1 MRALRLLLP
10 MIAATIG
17 CTELPSGLARF
28 QGTFSYMAS
37 DQIGRPAFGGT
48 LDLVVHTD
56 SSVTGQHTVVMWRIV
71 GSDSTT
77 LIGHVTGDSI
87 YLLLDP
93 SPDAGILITARAT
106 ADGFSGTWER
116 NTIGGPLPGGN
127 LFAQRTNDLLPT
139 AP

>member
-10 MIAATIG
+10 MIAATLG

-48 LDLVVHTD
+48 FSLVVHAD
-56 SSVTGQHTVVMWRIV
+56 STITGMHTLVGYRIAGGAPTVVGRV
-71 GSDSTT
+71 R
-77 LIGHVTGDSI
+77 GDSI
-87 YLLLDP
+87 FLWLDP
-93 SPDAGILITARAT
+93 NPDAGIIINAGAR
-106 ADGFSGTWER
+106 ADGFSGTWAY
-116 NTIGGPLPGGN
+116 NTIGGPLPGGS
-127 LFAQRTNDLLPT
+127 LFAQRTNDPLPT